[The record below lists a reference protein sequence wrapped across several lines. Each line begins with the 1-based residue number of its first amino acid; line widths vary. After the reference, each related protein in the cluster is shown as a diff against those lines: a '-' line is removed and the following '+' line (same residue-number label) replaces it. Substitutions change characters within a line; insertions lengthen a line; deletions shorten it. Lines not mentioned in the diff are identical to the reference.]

1 MSRQLGI
8 TQINMYV
15 DMVKAEFAPVIA
27 ILEGRTEGMKPYI
40 GEQVKK
46 DFGIY
51 ELLAEKAA
59 LEERI
64 SQIEKLTESYT
75 KKNYDIQIGGY
86 RCRLDAEIDKQIELL
101 NRPLAEA
108 KATRDAIIKQIKLAS
123 AVPEVKSMFEEIGNE
138 VAKLTEKAKTLP
150 PIEKELKQIGWNG
163 CKNGRSRREQGN

>member
-15 DMVKAEFAPVIA
+15 DMVTAEFAPVIA
-27 ILEGRTEGMKPYI
+27 ILEGRTEGVKPYI

-46 DFGIY
+46 EFGIY
-51 ELLAEKAA
+51 ELLAERAA

-64 SQIEKLTESYT
+64 RQIENLTESYT
-75 KKNYDIQIGGY
+75 KKNYDIQVGGY
-86 RCRLDAEIDKQIELL
+86 RCKLDAEVEKRIELL
-101 NRPLAEA
+101 NRPLAET

-138 VAKLTEKAKTLP
+138 VTRLAEKAKSLP
-150 PIEKELKQIGWNG
+150 PIEKEMKQISSNG
-163 CKNGRSRREQGN
+163 GRNSRNRKGREN

>member
-27 ILEGRTEGMKPYI
+27 VLEGRTEGMKPYI
-40 GEQVKK
+40 SEEVKK

-64 SQIEKLTESYT
+64 SQIEKLTESYVT
-75 KKNYDIQIGGY
+75 QKYDIQVAGY
-86 RCRLDAEIDKQIELL
+86 RCKLDAEVQKRIELL

-123 AVPEVKSMFEEIGNE
+123 GPRGKSMFEENR
-138 VAKLTEKAKTLP
+138 K
-150 PIEKELKQIGWNG
+150 
-163 CKNGRSRREQGN
+163 